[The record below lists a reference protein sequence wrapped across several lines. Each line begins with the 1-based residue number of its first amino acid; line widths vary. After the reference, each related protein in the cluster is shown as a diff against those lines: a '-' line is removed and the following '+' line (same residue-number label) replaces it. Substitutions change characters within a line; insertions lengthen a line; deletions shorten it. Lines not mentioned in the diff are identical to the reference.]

1 MVNIIRKDGSDN
13 RIGSGSGFIF
23 DANGTIL
30 TNAHVVGEYSD
41 NMRPPPAT
49 RALLVTLQDGR
60 QYDGT
65 VVSVDRVTDLAVVR
79 ITDEGPLPAV
89 RLGCSAGLRAGE
101 WVVAVGSPLS
111 LQNTVTHGIV
121 SCVDRKAVELG
132 LAGVGTDF
140 IQTDA
145 AINVVRICL

>member
-65 VVSVDRVTDLAVVR
+65 VVSADS
-79 ITDEGPLPAV
+79 
-89 RLGCSAGLRAGE
+89 LGCVHRRHLGRGCVLADGRSRRA
-101 WVVAVGSPLS
+101 
-111 LQNTVTHGIV
+111 
-121 SCVDRKAVELG
+121 
-132 LAGVGTDF
+132 
-140 IQTDA
+140 
-145 AINVVRICL
+145 